1 MHNKDEF
8 SLIKD
13 IIINESNYI
22 PLFSMED
29 EEMLKNENI
38 DETIP
43 LLPLL
48 NTILFPGMVIPITV
62 GRNKSLR
69 LVQDYAHSDKTIGVV
84 TQRAFMIQVLIFNIG
99 EVNLLV
105 RRTTSKNLDCILC
118 NLPHYVIITIFNFHA
133 KRRSL

>member
-48 NTILFPGMVIPITV
+48 NTILFHYLAFQSALPIP
-62 GRNKSLR
+62 
-69 LVQDYAHSDKTIGVV
+69 A
-84 TQRAFMIQVLIFNIG
+84 
-99 EVNLLV
+99 
-105 RRTTSKNLDCILC
+105 
-118 NLPHYVIITIFNFHA
+118 
-133 KRRSL
+133 